1 MQGERVVYQNF
12 TLSPPPPKK
21 KLFYSYRG
29 PIVYYAQGGQVFFY
43 RMWCIKTLTP
53 PPQKKKIII
62 VTYENCTLPP
72 RQKQFLKCNP
82 PPPVQPLLDL
92 NFRPSLLFPGH

>member
-12 TLSPPPPKK
+12 TLSPPPPK
-21 KLFYSYRG
+21 
-29 PIVYYAQGGQVFFY
+29 IVFLIQGADRLLRPGGRVFFY

-53 PPQKKKIII
+53 PPTPQKKKII

-72 RQKQFLKCNP
+72 RQKQF
-82 PPPVQPLLDL
+82 
-92 NFRPSLLFPGH
+92 